1 MANVLVIGGG
11 AAGLLAGIAAAQSGS
26 QTVILEKMRRPGK
39 KILITGKG
47 RCNITNNCDLQEI
60 IKNIPGNGRFLNSA
74 LRRFTNQDIVQLL
87 EDNGLPTKVERG
99 GRVFPVSDKAA
110 DVVDTLVKIYKNY
123 GGRLLTDCKV
133 KSITAEFGKIT
144 GAVTADGQKFTADAV
159 ILAAGGSSYP
169 GTGSDGSGVKLAKAL
184 GHTIVPLAP
193 SLVPLESDSPYI
205 ADMQGLSLRN
215 IEGTVYADGK
225 KIGSEFGEMLFTHF
239 GVSGPIILSL
249 SKCVAEAFAR
259 GAQEVE
265 LAIDLKPAL
274 DKDKLD
280 ARLQRDFTQYSRK
293 QMPNGM
299 KDLLP
304 QRLIAPVLDQAFI
317 DEEKFVNQLSRA
329 ERRRLVDVLK
339 AFTVPITGTRPIAE
353 AIVTAGGVSLKEI
366 DPKTAVFC
374 GRSNGYRRL
383 YGRLQF
389 AGGVFHWLCRRH
401 LCRTNIKTGG
411 DKMNAQKPVIAID
424 GPAGA
429 GKSTIAKLVAGKL
442 GYIYIDTGAMYRSVA
457 WKFLQTGKP
466 FSPELVEKLAQE
478 MVITFKPEANA
489 NRVFV
494 DGTEVTEAIRSPEV
508 TAVVSKVSAV
518 GGVREEMVNQQRR
531 MGEAGG
537 VVMDGRDIGTVVFP
551 HAQVKIFLTAS
562 VKERAMRRYKEMLAK
577 GEKVDLAELEKQIA
591 FRDKQDSEREIAPL
605 KQADDAEFLDTSDM
619 TIDEVAEH
627 ILKAVQEK

>member
-11 AAGLLAGIAAAQSGS
+11 AAGLLAGIAAAQSGA

-123 GGRLLTDCKV
+123 GGRLFTDCKV
-133 KSITAEFGKIT
+133 KSITEEFGKIT
-144 GAVTADGQKFTADAV
+144 GAVTADGQKFAADAV

-205 ADMQGLSLRN
+205 GGLQGLSLRN

-249 SKCVAEAFAR
+249 SKCVAEAFAK
-259 GAQEVE
+259 GAQDVE

-366 DPKTAVFC
+366 DPKTMESKLIKGLFIAGEVMDID
-374 GRSNGYRRL
+374 GY
-383 YGRLQF
+383 
-389 AGGVFHWLCRRH
+389 
-401 LCRTNIKTGG
+401 TGG
-411 DKMNAQKPVIAID
+411 YNLQAAFSTGYAAGTFAAQI
-424 GPAGA
+424 
-429 GKSTIAKLVAGKL
+429 
-442 GYIYIDTGAMYRSVA
+442 
-457 WKFLQTGKP
+457 
-466 FSPELVEKLAQE
+466 
-478 MVITFKPEANA
+478 
-489 NRVFV
+489 
-494 DGTEVTEAIRSPEV
+494 
-508 TAVVSKVSAV
+508 
-518 GGVREEMVNQQRR
+518 
-531 MGEAGG
+531 
-537 VVMDGRDIGTVVFP
+537 
-551 HAQVKIFLTAS
+551 
-562 VKERAMRRYKEMLAK
+562 
-577 GEKVDLAELEKQIA
+577 
-591 FRDKQDSEREIAPL
+591 
-605 KQADDAEFLDTSDM
+605 
-619 TIDEVAEH
+619 
-627 ILKAVQEK
+627 

>member
-11 AAGLLAGIAAAQSGS
+11 AAGLLAGIAAVQSGA

-110 DVVDTLVKIYKNY
+110 DVVDTFVKIYKNY

-144 GAVTADGQKFTADAV
+144 GAVTADGQKFEADAV
-159 ILAAGGSSYP
+159 ILAAGGASYP

-205 ADMQGLSLRN
+205 AGLQGLSLRN

-249 SKCVAEAFAR
+249 SKCVAEAFAK
-259 GAQEVE
+259 GAQDVE

-366 DPKTAVFC
+366 DPKTMESKLIKGLF
-374 GRSNGYRRL
+374 
-383 YGRLQF
+383 F
-389 AGGVFHWLCRRH
+389 AGEVMDIDGY
-401 LCRTNIKTGG
+401 TGG
-411 DKMNAQKPVIAID
+411 YNLQAAFSTGYAAGTFAAQI
-424 GPAGA
+424 
-429 GKSTIAKLVAGKL
+429 
-442 GYIYIDTGAMYRSVA
+442 
-457 WKFLQTGKP
+457 
-466 FSPELVEKLAQE
+466 
-478 MVITFKPEANA
+478 
-489 NRVFV
+489 
-494 DGTEVTEAIRSPEV
+494 
-508 TAVVSKVSAV
+508 
-518 GGVREEMVNQQRR
+518 
-531 MGEAGG
+531 
-537 VVMDGRDIGTVVFP
+537 
-551 HAQVKIFLTAS
+551 
-562 VKERAMRRYKEMLAK
+562 
-577 GEKVDLAELEKQIA
+577 
-591 FRDKQDSEREIAPL
+591 
-605 KQADDAEFLDTSDM
+605 
-619 TIDEVAEH
+619 
-627 ILKAVQEK
+627 

>member
-11 AAGLLAGIAAAQSGS
+11 AAGLLAGIAAAQSGA

-205 ADMQGLSLRN
+205 AGLQGLSLRN

-225 KIGSEFGEMLFTHF
+225 KTGSEFGEMLFTHF

-249 SKCVAEAFAR
+249 SKCVAEAFAK

-280 ARLQRDFTQYSRK
+280 ARLQRDFMQYSRK

-339 AFTVPITGTRPIAE
+339 AFTVPVTGTRPIAE

-366 DPKTAVFC
+366 DPKTMESKLIKGLF
-374 GRSNGYRRL
+374 
-383 YGRLQF
+383 F
-389 AGGVFHWLCRRH
+389 AGEVMDIDGY
-401 LCRTNIKTGG
+401 TGG
-411 DKMNAQKPVIAID
+411 YNLQAAFSTGYAAGTFAAQI
-424 GPAGA
+424 
-429 GKSTIAKLVAGKL
+429 
-442 GYIYIDTGAMYRSVA
+442 
-457 WKFLQTGKP
+457 
-466 FSPELVEKLAQE
+466 
-478 MVITFKPEANA
+478 
-489 NRVFV
+489 
-494 DGTEVTEAIRSPEV
+494 
-508 TAVVSKVSAV
+508 
-518 GGVREEMVNQQRR
+518 
-531 MGEAGG
+531 
-537 VVMDGRDIGTVVFP
+537 
-551 HAQVKIFLTAS
+551 
-562 VKERAMRRYKEMLAK
+562 
-577 GEKVDLAELEKQIA
+577 
-591 FRDKQDSEREIAPL
+591 
-605 KQADDAEFLDTSDM
+605 
-619 TIDEVAEH
+619 
-627 ILKAVQEK
+627 

>member
-11 AAGLLAGIAAAQSGS
+11 AAGLLSGIAAAQNGA

-123 GGRLLTDCKV
+123 GGKLLTDCKV

-159 ILAAGGSSYP
+159 ILAAGGASYP

-205 ADMQGLSLRN
+205 AGLQGLSLRN

-249 SKCVAEAFAR
+249 SKCVAEAFAK

-280 ARLQRDFTQYSRK
+280 ARLQRDFMQYSRK

-304 QRLIAPVLDQAFI
+304 QRLIAPVLDQASI

-366 DPKTAVFC
+366 DPKTMESKLIKGLF
-374 GRSNGYRRL
+374 
-383 YGRLQF
+383 F
-389 AGGVFHWLCRRH
+389 AGEVMDIDGY
-401 LCRTNIKTGG
+401 TGG
-411 DKMNAQKPVIAID
+411 YNLQAAFSTGYAAGTFAAQI
-424 GPAGA
+424 
-429 GKSTIAKLVAGKL
+429 
-442 GYIYIDTGAMYRSVA
+442 
-457 WKFLQTGKP
+457 
-466 FSPELVEKLAQE
+466 
-478 MVITFKPEANA
+478 
-489 NRVFV
+489 
-494 DGTEVTEAIRSPEV
+494 
-508 TAVVSKVSAV
+508 
-518 GGVREEMVNQQRR
+518 
-531 MGEAGG
+531 
-537 VVMDGRDIGTVVFP
+537 
-551 HAQVKIFLTAS
+551 
-562 VKERAMRRYKEMLAK
+562 
-577 GEKVDLAELEKQIA
+577 
-591 FRDKQDSEREIAPL
+591 
-605 KQADDAEFLDTSDM
+605 
-619 TIDEVAEH
+619 
-627 ILKAVQEK
+627 

>member
-11 AAGLLAGIAAAQSGS
+11 AAGLLAGIAAAQSGA

-123 GGRLLTDCKV
+123 GGKLLTDCKV

-144 GAVTADGQKFTADAV
+144 GAVTADGQKFAADAV

-205 ADMQGLSLRN
+205 AGLQGLSLRN

-280 ARLQRDFTQYSRK
+280 ARLQRDFMQYSRK

-366 DPKTAVFC
+366 DPKTMESKLIKGLF
-374 GRSNGYRRL
+374 
-383 YGRLQF
+383 F
-389 AGGVFHWLCRRH
+389 AGEVMDIDGY
-401 LCRTNIKTGG
+401 TGG
-411 DKMNAQKPVIAID
+411 YNLQAAFSTGYAAGTFAAQI
-424 GPAGA
+424 
-429 GKSTIAKLVAGKL
+429 
-442 GYIYIDTGAMYRSVA
+442 
-457 WKFLQTGKP
+457 
-466 FSPELVEKLAQE
+466 
-478 MVITFKPEANA
+478 
-489 NRVFV
+489 
-494 DGTEVTEAIRSPEV
+494 
-508 TAVVSKVSAV
+508 
-518 GGVREEMVNQQRR
+518 
-531 MGEAGG
+531 
-537 VVMDGRDIGTVVFP
+537 
-551 HAQVKIFLTAS
+551 
-562 VKERAMRRYKEMLAK
+562 
-577 GEKVDLAELEKQIA
+577 
-591 FRDKQDSEREIAPL
+591 
-605 KQADDAEFLDTSDM
+605 
-619 TIDEVAEH
+619 
-627 ILKAVQEK
+627 

>member
-11 AAGLLAGIAAAQSGS
+11 AAGLLAGIAAAQSGA

-123 GGRLLTDCKV
+123 GGRLFTDCKV

-144 GAVTADGQKFTADAV
+144 GAVTADGQKFAADAV

-205 ADMQGLSLRN
+205 SGLQGLSLRN

-339 AFTVPITGTRPIAE
+339 AFMVPITGTRPIAE

-366 DPKTAVFC
+366 DPKTMESKLIKGLF
-374 GRSNGYRRL
+374 
-383 YGRLQF
+383 F
-389 AGGVFHWLCRRH
+389 AGEVMDIDGY
-401 LCRTNIKTGG
+401 TGG
-411 DKMNAQKPVIAID
+411 YNLQAAFSTGYAAGTFAAQI
-424 GPAGA
+424 
-429 GKSTIAKLVAGKL
+429 
-442 GYIYIDTGAMYRSVA
+442 
-457 WKFLQTGKP
+457 
-466 FSPELVEKLAQE
+466 
-478 MVITFKPEANA
+478 
-489 NRVFV
+489 
-494 DGTEVTEAIRSPEV
+494 
-508 TAVVSKVSAV
+508 
-518 GGVREEMVNQQRR
+518 
-531 MGEAGG
+531 
-537 VVMDGRDIGTVVFP
+537 
-551 HAQVKIFLTAS
+551 
-562 VKERAMRRYKEMLAK
+562 
-577 GEKVDLAELEKQIA
+577 
-591 FRDKQDSEREIAPL
+591 
-605 KQADDAEFLDTSDM
+605 
-619 TIDEVAEH
+619 
-627 ILKAVQEK
+627 

>member
-11 AAGLLAGIAAAQSGS
+11 AAGLLAGIAAAQSGA

-144 GAVTADGQKFTADAV
+144 GAVTADGQKFAADAV

-205 ADMQGLSLRN
+205 SGLQGLSLRN

-249 SKCVAEAFAR
+249 SKCVAEAFAK
-259 GAQEVE
+259 GAQDVE

-366 DPKTAVFC
+366 DPKTMESKLIKGLFLAGEVMDID
-374 GRSNGYRRL
+374 GY
-383 YGRLQF
+383 
-389 AGGVFHWLCRRH
+389 
-401 LCRTNIKTGG
+401 TGG
-411 DKMNAQKPVIAID
+411 YNLQAAFSTGYAAGTFAAQI
-424 GPAGA
+424 
-429 GKSTIAKLVAGKL
+429 
-442 GYIYIDTGAMYRSVA
+442 
-457 WKFLQTGKP
+457 
-466 FSPELVEKLAQE
+466 
-478 MVITFKPEANA
+478 
-489 NRVFV
+489 
-494 DGTEVTEAIRSPEV
+494 
-508 TAVVSKVSAV
+508 
-518 GGVREEMVNQQRR
+518 
-531 MGEAGG
+531 
-537 VVMDGRDIGTVVFP
+537 
-551 HAQVKIFLTAS
+551 
-562 VKERAMRRYKEMLAK
+562 
-577 GEKVDLAELEKQIA
+577 
-591 FRDKQDSEREIAPL
+591 
-605 KQADDAEFLDTSDM
+605 
-619 TIDEVAEH
+619 
-627 ILKAVQEK
+627 

>member
-11 AAGLLAGIAAAQSGS
+11 AAGLLAGIAAAQSGA

-87 EDNGLPTKVERG
+87 EDNGLHTKVERG

-184 GHTIVPLAP
+184 GHRIVPLAP

-205 ADMQGLSLRN
+205 AGLQGLSLRN

-249 SKCVAEAFAR
+249 SKCVAEAFAK
-259 GAQEVE
+259 GAQDVE

-366 DPKTAVFC
+366 DPKTMESKLIKGLF
-374 GRSNGYRRL
+374 
-383 YGRLQF
+383 F
-389 AGGVFHWLCRRH
+389 AGEVMDIDGY
-401 LCRTNIKTGG
+401 TGG
-411 DKMNAQKPVIAID
+411 YNLQAAFSTGYAAGTFAAQI
-424 GPAGA
+424 
-429 GKSTIAKLVAGKL
+429 
-442 GYIYIDTGAMYRSVA
+442 
-457 WKFLQTGKP
+457 
-466 FSPELVEKLAQE
+466 
-478 MVITFKPEANA
+478 
-489 NRVFV
+489 
-494 DGTEVTEAIRSPEV
+494 
-508 TAVVSKVSAV
+508 
-518 GGVREEMVNQQRR
+518 
-531 MGEAGG
+531 
-537 VVMDGRDIGTVVFP
+537 
-551 HAQVKIFLTAS
+551 
-562 VKERAMRRYKEMLAK
+562 
-577 GEKVDLAELEKQIA
+577 
-591 FRDKQDSEREIAPL
+591 
-605 KQADDAEFLDTSDM
+605 
-619 TIDEVAEH
+619 
-627 ILKAVQEK
+627 

>member
-11 AAGLLAGIAAAQSGS
+11 AAGLLAGIAAAQNGA

-144 GAVTADGQKFTADAV
+144 GAVTADGQKFTADTV

-205 ADMQGLSLRN
+205 TGLQGLSLRN

-249 SKCVAEAFAR
+249 SKCVAEAFTR
-259 GAQEVE
+259 GAQDVE

-366 DPKTAVFC
+366 DPKTMESKLIKGLF
-374 GRSNGYRRL
+374 
-383 YGRLQF
+383 F
-389 AGGVFHWLCRRH
+389 AGEVMDIDGY
-401 LCRTNIKTGG
+401 TGG
-411 DKMNAQKPVIAID
+411 YNLQAAFSTGYAAGTFAAQI
-424 GPAGA
+424 
-429 GKSTIAKLVAGKL
+429 
-442 GYIYIDTGAMYRSVA
+442 
-457 WKFLQTGKP
+457 
-466 FSPELVEKLAQE
+466 
-478 MVITFKPEANA
+478 
-489 NRVFV
+489 
-494 DGTEVTEAIRSPEV
+494 
-508 TAVVSKVSAV
+508 
-518 GGVREEMVNQQRR
+518 
-531 MGEAGG
+531 
-537 VVMDGRDIGTVVFP
+537 
-551 HAQVKIFLTAS
+551 
-562 VKERAMRRYKEMLAK
+562 
-577 GEKVDLAELEKQIA
+577 
-591 FRDKQDSEREIAPL
+591 
-605 KQADDAEFLDTSDM
+605 
-619 TIDEVAEH
+619 
-627 ILKAVQEK
+627 